1 MAKLITEPTIIRA
14 AGSIPKIIAVVSP
27 KGEWVQYSTPHAGG
41 AEYIAVCVP
50 AFSLDIVHRD
60 T

>member
-14 AGSIPKIIAVVSP
+14 AGKAEQAVVSP
-27 KGEWVQYSTPHAGG
+27 KGEWVRYRKSRAGG
-41 AEYIAVCVP
+41 AEYIVVCVP

-60 T
+60 P